1 MKSFVVA
8 YLKSV
13 LISLDMLGSAI
24 LLGKP
29 DETISGRTGRA
40 ELARRWWGL
49 LFAPPIDVLMHLLG
63 AYPHWRGHCLH
74 AILGDTL
81 RAEAAV
87 KADAADLPVALSD
100 MRSGVS
106 PTDDTC

>member
-1 MKSFVVA
+1 MKAVA
-8 YLKSV
+8 AYIKRV
-13 LISLDMLGSAI
+13 LIALDMLGSAL

-40 ELARRWWGL
+40 ELAGKWWGRV
-49 LFAPPIDVLMHLLG
+49 FAPPIDVFMHLCG

-81 RAEAAV
+81 RAEAAI
-87 KADAADLPVALSD
+87 KADAAALPIAAAD
-100 MRSGVS
+100 MRKL
-106 PTDDTC
+106 

>member
-1 MKSFVVA
+1 MKTV
-8 YLKSV
+8 LKAIGQYVKRV
-13 LISLDMLGSAI
+13 LLALDMLGSAV

-40 ELARRWWGL
+40 ELARKWWGL
-49 LFAPPIDVLMHLLG
+49 AFAPPIDVLMHVCG
-63 AYPHWRGHCLH
+63 TYPHWRGHCLH

-87 KADAADLPVALSD
+87 KADAGDLTAAAQD
-100 MRSGVS
+100 MAKQA
-106 PTDDTC
+106 

>member
-1 MKSFVVA
+1 MKAILA
-8 YLKSV
+8 YVKRV
-13 LISLDMLGSAI
+13 LIALDMLGSAL

-40 ELARRWWGL
+40 ELARKWWGRV
-49 LFAPPIDVLMHLLG
+49 FAPPIDWLMHLCG

-74 AILGDTL
+74 AILGDTM

-87 KADAADLPVALSD
+87 KADAADLPIAEAG
-100 MRSGVS
+100 MRKQA
-106 PTDDTC
+106 

>member
-1 MKSFVVA
+1 MKSAIAA
-8 YLKSV
+8 YVKRV
-13 LISLDMLGSAI
+13 LIALDMLASAI

-40 ELARRWWGL
+40 ELAGKWWGL
-49 LFAPPIDVLMHLLG
+49 AFAPPIDVLMHLCG

-87 KADAADLPVALSD
+87 KADAADLPIAEAD
-100 MRSGVS
+100 MRKQ
-106 PTDDTC
+106 T

>member
-1 MKSFVVA
+1 MIAIAA
-8 YLKSV
+8 YIKRV
-13 LISLDMLGSAI
+13 LIALDMLASAV

-40 ELARRWWGL
+40 ELARKWWGL
-49 LFAPPIDVLMHLLG
+49 AFAPPIDWLMHLCG

-81 RAEAAV
+81 RAEAAI
-87 KADAADLPVALSD
+87 KADAAALPIAAAD
-100 MRSGVS
+100 MRKQA
-106 PTDDTC
+106 

>member
-1 MKSFVVA
+1 MKAIAA
-8 YLKSV
+8 YLKRV
-13 LISLDMLGSAI
+13 LIALDMLASAL

-40 ELARRWWGL
+40 ELARKWWGL
-49 LFAPPIDVLMHLLG
+49 AFAPPIDVLMHVCG

-87 KADAADLPVALSD
+87 KADAADLPVAEVD
-100 MRSGVS
+100 MSKQA
-106 PTDDTC
+106 